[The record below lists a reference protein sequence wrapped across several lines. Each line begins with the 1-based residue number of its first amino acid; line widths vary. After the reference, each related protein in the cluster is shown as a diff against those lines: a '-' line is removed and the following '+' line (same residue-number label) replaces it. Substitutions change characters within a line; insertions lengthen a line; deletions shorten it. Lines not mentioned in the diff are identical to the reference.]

1 MLHRIYIY
9 YLILDLFLIMNDFIL
24 KLMMLIKSGTLFEKP
39 C

>member
-9 YLILDLFLIMNDFIL
+9 YLILHLFLIMNDFTL
-24 KLMMLIKSGTLFEKP
+24 KLMMLIKSGNKNEKP